1 MWQGVSTCEWAG
13 LAIDYALPDF
23 IETLFLSAKKIF
35 SATPANLLF
44 FGAPALFVVLW
55 STGFIGAK
63 MGLPY
68 AEPATFLAI
77 RFFAVAAILAV
88 VAGLTGAAWPDNHTD
103 KAHIAAVGL
112 LVHGIYLGGI
122 FGGIS
127 LGVTAGDSALIV
139 GMQPIL
145 TAVLVGPILGE
156 TVRARQWIGFVIGT
170 VGVTLVSWRY
180 IDDLD
185 STLTGVVLCVVA
197 VMGMSLGTIYQK
209 RFCAQMNLLTGS
221 CIQFLAAALFMLLIA
236 VAWESGQVNWTGEFV
251 FALGWLVI
259 VLSLGAMTLLWL
271 LVRAQAAT
279 QVASLFFLVPPV
291 TALIAW
297 PLFGETLTLKSV
309 FGMSLV
315 VLGILLVKH
324 DRSETSRKEVGPA

>member
-145 TAVLVGPILGE
+145 TAVLVGPVLGE

-309 FGMSLV
+309 IGMGLV

>member
-1 MWQGVSTCEWAG
+1 MWQGVSTCAWAG

-35 SATPANLLF
+35 SATPTNLLF

-156 TVRARQWIGFVIGT
+156 AVRARQWIGFVIGT

-309 FGMSLV
+309 IGMGLV

>member
-156 TVRARQWIGFVIGT
+156 AVRARQWIGFVIGT

-185 STLTGVVLCVVA
+185 STLIGVVLCVVA

-221 CIQFLAAALFMLLIA
+221 CIQFLAAALFMFLIA

-309 FGMSLV
+309 IGMGLV

>member
-1 MWQGVSTCEWAG
+1 
-13 LAIDYALPDF
+13 
-23 IETLFLSAKKIF
+23 
-35 SATPANLLF
+35 
-44 FGAPALFVVLW
+44 
-55 STGFIGAK
+55 

-77 RFFAVAAILAV
+77 RFLAVATILAV
-88 VAGLTGAAWPDNHTD
+88 VAWVTKAPWPDNHKD

-139 GMQPIL
+139 GMQPVL

-156 TVRARQWIGFVIGT
+156 IVRARQWSGFVIGT

-185 STLTGVVLCVVA
+185 STLTGVALCVVA

-209 RFCAQMNLLTGS
+209 RYCAQMNLLTGS
-221 CIQFLAAALFMLLIA
+221 CIQFLAAALFMVLIA
-236 VAWESGQVNWTGEFV
+236 GALEEGQIDWTGEFI
-251 FALGWLVI
+251 FALGWLVV

-297 PLFGETLTLKSV
+297 PLFGETLTIKSV
-309 FGMSLV
+309 IGMALV

-324 DRSETSRKEVGPA
+324 DRSNTDRKEAEPA

>member
-1 MWQGVSTCEWAG
+1 
-13 LAIDYALPDF
+13 
-23 IETLFLSAKKIF
+23 
-35 SATPANLLF
+35 
-44 FGAPALFVVLW
+44 
-55 STGFIGAK
+55 

-77 RFFAVAAILAV
+77 RFLAVATILAV
-88 VAGLTGAAWPDNHTD
+88 VAWVTKAPWPDNHKD

-139 GMQPIL
+139 GMQPVL

-156 TVRARQWIGFVIGT
+156 IVRARQWSGFVIGT

-185 STLTGVVLCVVA
+185 STLTGVALCVVA
-197 VMGMSLGTIYQK
+197 VMGMSLGAIYQK
-209 RFCAQMNLLTGS
+209 RYCAQMNLLTGS
-221 CIQFLAAALFMLLIA
+221 CIQFLAAALFMVLIA
-236 VAWESGQVNWTGEFV
+236 GALEEGQIDWTGEFI
-251 FALGWLVI
+251 FALGWLVV

-297 PLFGETLTLKSV
+297 PLFGETLTIKSV
-309 FGMSLV
+309 IGMVLV

-324 DRSETSRKEVGPA
+324 DRNDTDRKEAEPA

>member
-1 MWQGVSTCEWAG
+1 MWQGVSTCAWAG

-309 FGMSLV
+309 IGMGLV

>member
-1 MWQGVSTCEWAG
+1 
-13 LAIDYALPDF
+13 
-23 IETLFLSAKKIF
+23 
-35 SATPANLLF
+35 
-44 FGAPALFVVLW
+44 
-55 STGFIGAK
+55 

-156 TVRARQWIGFVIGT
+156 AVRARQWIGFVIGT

-309 FGMSLV
+309 IGMGLV

>member
-1 MWQGVSTCEWAG
+1 
-13 LAIDYALPDF
+13 
-23 IETLFLSAKKIF
+23 
-35 SATPANLLF
+35 
-44 FGAPALFVVLW
+44 
-55 STGFIGAK
+55 

-77 RFFAVAAILAV
+77 RFLAVATILAV
-88 VAGLTGAAWPDNHTD
+88 VAWVTKAPWPDNHKD

-139 GMQPIL
+139 GMQPVL

-156 TVRARQWIGFVIGT
+156 IVRARQWSGFVIGT

-185 STLTGVVLCVVA
+185 STLTGVALCVVA

-209 RFCAQMNLLTGS
+209 RYCAQMNLLTGS
-221 CIQFLAAALFMLLIA
+221 CIQFLAAALFMALIA
-236 VAWESGQVNWTGEFV
+236 GALEEGQIDWTGEFI
-251 FALGWLVI
+251 FALGWLVV

-297 PLFGETLTLKSV
+297 PLFGETLTIKSV
-309 FGMSLV
+309 IGMALV

-324 DRSETSRKEVGPA
+324 DRSNTDRKEAEPA

>member
-1 MWQGVSTCEWAG
+1 
-13 LAIDYALPDF
+13 
-23 IETLFLSAKKIF
+23 
-35 SATPANLLF
+35 
-44 FGAPALFVVLW
+44 
-55 STGFIGAK
+55 

-77 RFFAVAAILAV
+77 RFLAVATILAV
-88 VAGLTGAAWPDNHTD
+88 VAWITKAPWPDNHKD

-139 GMQPIL
+139 GMQPVL

-156 TVRARQWIGFVIGT
+156 IVRARQWSGFVIGT

-185 STLTGVVLCVVA
+185 STLTGVALCVVA

-209 RFCAQMNLLTGS
+209 RYCAQMNLLTGS
-221 CIQFLAAALFMLLIA
+221 CIQFSAAALFMVLIA
-236 VAWESGQVNWTGEFV
+236 GALEEGQIDWTGEFI
-251 FALGWLVI
+251 FALGWLVV

-297 PLFGETLTLKSV
+297 PLFGETLTFNSV
-309 FGMSLV
+309 IGMGLV

-324 DRSETSRKEVGPA
+324 DRSNTDRDEAELA

>member
-1 MWQGVSTCEWAG
+1 MWQGGSTCEWAG

-309 FGMSLV
+309 IGMGLV

>member
-156 TVRARQWIGFVIGT
+156 AVRARQWIGFVIGT

-309 FGMSLV
+309 IGMGLV

>member
-1 MWQGVSTCEWAG
+1 
-13 LAIDYALPDF
+13 
-23 IETLFLSAKKIF
+23 
-35 SATPANLLF
+35 
-44 FGAPALFVVLW
+44 
-55 STGFIGAK
+55 

-77 RFFAVAAILAV
+77 RFLAVATILAV
-88 VAGLTGAAWPDNHTD
+88 VAWVTKAPWPDNHKD

-139 GMQPIL
+139 GMQPVL

-156 TVRARQWIGFVIGT
+156 IVRARQWSGFVIGT

-185 STLTGVVLCVVA
+185 STLTGVALCVVA

-209 RFCAQMNLLTGS
+209 RYCAQMNLLTES
-221 CIQFLAAALFMLLIA
+221 CIQFLAAALFMVLIA
-236 VAWESGQVNWTGEFV
+236 GALEEGQIDWTGEFI
-251 FALGWLVI
+251 FALGWLVV

-297 PLFGETLTLKSV
+297 PLFGETLTIKSV
-309 FGMSLV
+309 IGMVLV

-324 DRSETSRKEVGPA
+324 DRNDTDRKEAEPA

>member
-88 VAGLTGAAWPDNHTD
+88 VAWLTGAAWPDNHTD

-309 FGMSLV
+309 IGMGLV

>member
-139 GMQPIL
+139 SMQPIL

-309 FGMSLV
+309 IGMGLV

>member
-156 TVRARQWIGFVIGT
+156 AVRARQWIGFVIGT

-236 VAWESGQVNWTGEFV
+236 VAWESGQVHWTGEFV

-309 FGMSLV
+309 IGMGLV